1 MQGVVWILT
10 LPLHLLVVLKMRLKS
25 HDGCEE
31 HAQVIVAE
39 EPVVDCQNPPMVQER
54 TVSS

>member
-39 EPVVDCQNPPMVQER
+39 EPVVDCQNPPIVQER